1 MKIFKFIATIMFAIC
16 SMLYFGSIAYT
27 LTYVDQAESII
38 KQKDEEI
45 NQLHKKIEQYREMVI
60 KCNEQK

>member
-1 MKIFKFIATIMFAIC
+1 MIKFLAIIIFAIF
-16 SMLYFGSIAYT
+16 SMLYFGSITYT
-27 LTYVDQAESII
+27 LTYVEQAESIV

-45 NQLHKKIEQYREMVI
+45 NQLHKKIEEYRKMVI